1 MALPI
6 NIQDL
11 LNKQKIESNRIEFK
25 KGWNPESIY
34 HSICA
39 FANDFDDLG
48 GGYIL
53 VGVDADK
60 ETGMAIRPVEGVP
73 VEKVDGILQEMVR
86 YNNKL
91 APFYLPR
98 TSMEEVDGKQVLV
111 IWCPAGINRPYSVP
125 ENMTSKHSKEYF
137 YIRTGT
143 SNIIAKGDVL
153 DELRELASRVPFD
166 ERGNPD
172 IKLEDISIVLLR
184 DYLVKVGSKLESEL
198 YQKPLPEVLEQMDL
212 FVGPTERRMLRNVA
226 VMMFCEHPEK
236 IFRYMQVDIV
246 IFPQGR
252 INGPDNFSETTIY
265 GSVPQLVNG
274 ALTHIR
280 NTVIR
285 EYVVKQKGKAESLRY
300 FNYPI
305 EALEEAIV
313 NSLYHRDY
321 QQYEPV
327 EISVE
332 PDGIHILSF
341 PGPDR
346 SITNAAIEQG
356 EMLHSRRYR
365 NRRLG
370 DFLKELD
377 LTEGRSTGIPTIQ
390 AALKKNG
397 SPRATIETNDERSF
411 INVFI
416 PVHEGCGDTV
426 ELNETKNDSTN
437 DQKDVQKKLTERQRI
452 ILRLLL
458 SDNSITLEQMSKRI
472 NVSLKTVQREL
483 DLMKAHGYITREGGR
498 TFGHW
503 VVNNM

>member
-6 NIQDL
+6 NITDL

-53 VGVDADK
+53 VGVDTDEA
-60 ETGMAIRPVEGVP
+60 TGMAIRPVEGVQL
-73 VEKVDGILQEMVR
+73 EKLDGILKDMVG
-86 YNNKL
+86 YNNKF
-91 APFYLPR
+91 APYYLPR
-98 TSMEEVDGKQVLV
+98 TSVEEVDGKQVLV
-111 IWCPAGINRPYSVP
+111 IWCPAGINRPYSIP
-125 ENMTSKHSKEYF
+125 ENVTAKRTKEYF
-137 YIRTGT
+137 YIRSGT
-143 SNIIAKGDVL
+143 SSIIAKGDVL
-153 DELRELASRVPFD
+153 DELRDLAVRVPFD

-172 IKLEDISIVLLR
+172 IKPEDISIVLLR
-184 DYLVKVGSKLESEL
+184 DYLAKVGSKLEAEL
-198 YQKPLPEVLEQMDL
+198 YKKPLPEIMEQMDL
-212 FVGPTERRMLRNVA
+212 FVGPSERRMLRNVA
-226 VMMFCEHPEK
+226 AMMFSEHPEK
-236 IFRYMQVDIV
+236 FFPYMQVDIV

-274 ALTHIR
+274 ALNHLKS
-280 NTVIR
+280 TVIR
-285 EYVVKQKGKAESLRY
+285 EHVIKQRGVAESLRF

-321 QQYEPV
+321 RQHEPV

-332 PDGIHILSF
+332 PDGIYILSF

-346 SITNAAIEQG
+346 SISAAAIEAG

-390 AALKKNG
+390 SELNKNG
-397 SPRATIETNDERSF
+397 SPRATIETNDERTF

-416 PVHEGCGDTV
+416 PVHSGCGDTV
-426 ELNETKNDSTN
+426 LLNDPKNDPKG
-437 DQKDVQKKLTERQRI
+437 DPKDVLKNLSERQKLIMQI
-452 ILRLLL
+452 ISEDSTITRQQLAQRTNI
-458 SDNSITLEQMSKRI
+458 SDSTIKREI
-472 NVSLKTVQREL
+472 AQLKEL
-483 DLMKAHGYITREGGR
+483 GYIERIGGK

-503 VVNNM
+503 EIKDN

>member
-6 NIQDL
+6 NITDL

-53 VGVDADK
+53 VGVDTD
-60 ETGMAIRPVEGVP
+60 ETTGMAIRPVEGVP
-73 VEKVDGILQEMVR
+73 VEKIDGILKDMVG
-86 YNNKL
+86 YNNKF
-91 APFYLPR
+91 APYYLPR
-98 TSMEEVDGKQVLV
+98 ASVEEVDGKQVLV
-111 IWCPAGINRPYSVP
+111 IWCPAGINRPYSIP
-125 ENMTSKHSKEYF
+125 ENVTAKRTKEYF
-137 YIRTGT
+137 YIRSGT
-143 SNIIAKGDVL
+143 SSIIAKGDAL
-153 DELRELASRVPFD
+153 DELRDLAVRVPFD

-184 DYLVKVGSKLESEL
+184 DYLAKVGSKLEAEL
-198 YQKPLPEVLEQMDL
+198 YQKPLTEILEQMDL
-212 FVGPTERRMLRNVA
+212 FVGPSERRMLRNVA
-226 VMMFCEHPEK
+226 AMMFCEHPEK
-236 IFRYMQVDIV
+236 FFPYMQVDIV

-274 ALTHIR
+274 ALNHLKS
-280 NTVIR
+280 TVIR
-285 EYVVKQKGKAESLRY
+285 EHVIKQRGVAESLRF

-321 QQYEPV
+321 RQHEPV

-346 SITNAAIEQG
+346 SISAAAIEAG

-390 AALKKNG
+390 SELKKNG
-397 SPRATIETNDERSF
+397 SPRATIETNDERTF

-416 PVHEGCGDTV
+416 PVHSGCGDTV
-426 ELNETKNDSTN
+426 ILNDPKNDPKG
-437 DQKDVQKKLTERQRI
+437 DPKDGLKNLSERQKLIMQI
-452 ILRLLL
+452 ISEDSTITRQQLAQRTNI
-458 SDNSITLEQMSKRI
+458 SDSTIKREI
-472 NVSLKTVQREL
+472 AQLKEL
-483 DLMKAHGYITREGGR
+483 GYIERIGGK

-503 VVNNM
+503 EIKDN